1 MDDDDDED
9 DDSEAE
15 GVRNIDC
22 FFSFLLNHQINIF
35 RMMLEMN

>member
-22 FFSFLLNHQINIF
+22 FFFSFKSSNQYF
-35 RMMLEMN
+35 